1 MMRHEK
7 GGMRCVGLGLGKVG
21 LAPLMGVEREEV
33 KGWGI
38 KDEGLR
44 MKRRGTT

>member
-1 MMRHEK
+1 M
-7 GGMRCVGLGLGKVG
+7 GLGLGKVG

-44 MKRRGTT
+44 MKRREGWGNNKNLSGWK